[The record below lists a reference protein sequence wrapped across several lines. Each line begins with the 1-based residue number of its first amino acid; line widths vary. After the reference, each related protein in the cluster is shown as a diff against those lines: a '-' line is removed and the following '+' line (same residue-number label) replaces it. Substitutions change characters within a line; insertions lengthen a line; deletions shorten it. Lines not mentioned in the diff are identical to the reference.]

1 MAKILKCKE
10 KWVFDGCSIDSRDH
24 GFVELDGIDS
34 GIMAGHAYSIIDV
47 FEVKYNE

>member
-1 MAKILKCKE
+1 MAKIGKCRE
-10 KWVFDGCSIDSRDH
+10 KWHFDRCSVDRQDH